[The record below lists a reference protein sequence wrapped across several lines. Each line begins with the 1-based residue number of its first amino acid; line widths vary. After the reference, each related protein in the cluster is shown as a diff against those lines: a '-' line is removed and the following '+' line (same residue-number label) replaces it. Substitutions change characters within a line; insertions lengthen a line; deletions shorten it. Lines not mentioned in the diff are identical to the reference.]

1 MSDYTP
7 ERRSAAA
14 AKGWE
19 KRKKQLPEYDQSMQ
33 SIGNAG
39 DGSTID
45 LAGELP
51 VSSLFE
57 AGGMANWPDPVYDID
72 PNGYR
77 TIHTCLPVIESVEK
91 RGIRIAKLNWTVIG
105 DGKRADA
112 IREIISQV
120 RNWTDMIKWL
130 NWADVDGVRFMQIK
144 SAPARDGGEPY
155 IVPDFFMGGR
165 KKFKAGGDIQWD
177 GRKLVRVQ
185 RTTGQATVET
195 AKLPAWQFIIHRP
208 GAGSNP
214 EGDSN
219 IGIATYRI
227 AYSWEEALKNT
238 DAYMELFGVP
248 IRVFK
253 GKMDKVRA
261 DQVSGLL
268 QDRAAR
274 LKLLKTN
281 KQLVLSD
288 EEMLDLIEPK
298 GQGFADM
305 IEYARYLEGLLD
317 QLFLA
322 NQLTSSVTESNR
334 TGDTGVHLSEES
346 EAIYAGAMQIA
357 EALNRHLLPWIV
369 RKNPNLPELA
379 DGEFEPYIWPE
390 PPQEAEEDDSQDI
403 SVEDDGMAT
412 SDAATDEDEEP
423 VASPEEDT
431 LEAVPDTLDGLIEG
445 EDEEATEEKQ
455 AIPRT
460 RTLKPT
466 TSDEQV
472 LRAIRRQG
480 GPLNDEQRR
489 VYEDALRRTRT
500 RVTDT
505 RPSEPVLR
513 DRPRTTISRPSA
525 VPSPEL
531 PRSRSTPPDPRPT
544 PSPGRPGELRGPKP
558 EAERPISRRE
568 RDAGVV
574 GDRTPGERKPIK
586 FSRDS
591 IWTQLTDTEKL
602 LETAKVARS
611 RRWIPDL
618 PLDSLSKDELAL
630 LNKLVAERDAAV
642 NPDNLPPDEPSTVPV
657 RRGDVRGA
665 ITPENED
672 GGAKD

>member
-1 MSDYTP
+1 MHHAYTDCMSDYTP
-7 ERRSAAA
+7 ERRSKAGH
-14 AKGWE
+14 KGWE
-19 KRKKQLPEYDQSMQ
+19 TRRKKLPEYDQSMQ

-57 AGGMANWPDPVYDID
+57 AGGMANWPDPVYDVD

-77 TIHTCLPVIESVEK
+77 TIHNCLPVIESVEK
-91 RGIRIAKLNWTVIG
+91 RGIRIAKLNWSVIG
-105 DGKRADA
+105 EGARADA
-112 IREIISQV
+112 IREIIAQA

-185 RTTGQATVET
+185 RTTGQASVEA
-195 AKLPAWQFIIHRP
+195 AKLPTWQFIIHRP

-268 QDRAAR
+268 QDRATR

-298 GQGFADM
+298 GQGFKDM
-305 IEYARYLEGLLD
+305 IEYAKYLEGLLD

-322 NQLTSSVTESNR
+322 NQLTSRVDDAGR

-357 EALNRHLLPWIV
+357 EALNRHLLPWII

-379 DGEFEPYIWPE
+379 PGEFEPYIWPE
-390 PPQEAEEDDSQDI
+390 PPKEEEEDDSQDI
-403 SVEDDGMAT
+403 EVEDDGVT
-412 SDAATDEDEEP
+412 PIDGVTGEDEEP

-431 LEAVPDTLDGLIEG
+431 
-445 EDEEATEEKQ
+445 
-455 AIPRT
+455 
-460 RTLKPT
+460 
-466 TSDEQV
+466 
-472 LRAIRRQG
+472 
-480 GPLNDEQRR
+480 
-489 VYEDALRRTRT
+489 
-500 RVTDT
+500 
-505 RPSEPVLR
+505 
-513 DRPRTTISRPSA
+513 
-525 VPSPEL
+525 
-531 PRSRSTPPDPRPT
+531 
-544 PSPGRPGELRGPKP
+544 P
-558 EAERPISRRE
+558 EAEDAD
-568 RDAGVV
+568 DAGAA
-574 GDRTPGERKPIK
+574 
-586 FSRDS
+586 DS
-591 IWTQLTDTEKL
+591 
-602 LETAKVARS
+602 
-611 RRWIPDL
+611 
-618 PLDSLSKDELAL
+618 
-630 LNKLVAERDAAV
+630 
-642 NPDNLPPDEPSTVPV
+642 
-657 RRGDVRGA
+657 
-665 ITPENED
+665 ED
-672 GGAKD
+672 